1 MIKSVATVVPTFL
14 MSCFRLP
21 KTVTRKLTG
30 AISNFWWSSSGQSRG
45 LHWVAWDKLCRVK
58 REGGMGFRCLDDF
71 NTALLAKQL
80 WRLISVPDSLFAR
93 VGSRATISVWNDPWI
108 PAQSPRPALG
118 TGSSSD
124 RLLSVQNLI
133 DRTSNSWDMAQLMG
147 TIFKLDAVQKFIT
160 TMSFVPSYYF
170 TLLAHDPAA
179 IPPFQQTFQVKV
191 DVMELHIL
199 DLAVSIARPKKVV
212 VQNQDEAAVTPKEPF
227 VPHFHR
233 SVVSVSDGVVDGAI
247 VFQGRLPDWPSD
259 HALNDDR
266 NRFYVL
272 KESEWQTTYW
282 ISLYLEL
289 LICATDRG
297 MFGILQSGLPK
308 LQILKVVI
316 ETEEEDQ
323 NPPVERLNAR
333 RAHVYITFK
342 GLAKS
347 PRIDDHEIGGHVE
360 RKAII
365 RRVIDA
371 HSGCLNLKGSFWNDK
386 DQSRRT

>member
-1 MIKSVATVVPTFL
+1 MSRTTVCEEYSITQEEYSRHVREYWRVAAESDGFDIDEYRCPVVL
-14 MSCFRLP
+14 
-21 KTVTRKLTG
+21 
-30 AISNFWWSSSGQSRG
+30 RG
-45 LHWVAWDKLCRVK
+45 LVPFHCGPKGIRHTYKLMLERYV
-58 REGGMGFRCLDDF
+58 
-71 NTALLAKQL
+71 LLGLHRYNILQ
-80 WRLISVPDSLFAR
+80 
-93 VGSRATISVWNDPWI
+93 
-108 PAQSPRPALG
+108 G
-118 TGSSSD
+118 T
-124 RLLSVQNLI
+124 N
-133 DRTSNSWDMAQLMG
+133 
-147 TIFKLDAVQKFIT
+147 FKLDAVQKCIS
-160 TMSFVPSYYF
+160 TMSFVSSYYF

-191 DVMELHIL
+191 DEMEFTVM

-227 VPHFHR
+227 VPHFDHR
-233 SVVSVSDGVVDGAI
+233 SAVSVSVSDGVVDGVI

-272 KESEWQTTYW
+272 KESEWQTTDW

-297 MFGILQSGLPK
+297 MFGMILQTGLPK
-308 LQILKVVI
+308 LHILKVVI

-323 NPPVERLNAR
+323 KPPDERLNAK

-347 PRIDDHEIGGHVE
+347 PPLADHEIGDHVE

-371 HSGCLNLKGSFWNDK
+371 HSGCLTLQGSFWSDK
-386 DQSRRT
+386 DAEHRSKRLRTGGPKRR